1 MKRPV
6 DLGHCDFELSPLR
19 LHFSAT
25 AYFTEAAT
33 GTGPSL
39 GHTTISFSQWID
51 LRTLWVSQAPQL
63 ELRLFVSFDPMIKAA
78 EPAFATELVREIG
91 LPEPEN
97 CLVQKSLELLRCGL
111 RKLFLSGAPPSH
123 DLRPLGNG
131 RLHKVPSLAPAVF
144 EPRYCEGMEQRAVS
158 LAPITTS
165 LLSMLESHE
174 TLQQMLVMRLIR
186 PTDRD
191 GYVTPES
198 AYGDTPAS
206 KATDHLGCL
215 IKATLWKIAQHQLA
229 RLKTRKTAMPFFR
242 LPIELPEPSIHPD
255 DDDDM
260 PPLLLS
266 EEEFDSEDSED
277 RGDGDDAN
285 GDDDDDGL

>member
-91 LPEPEN
+91 LPEVWSGPGAHSMPGFGEYT
-97 CLVQKSLELLRCGL
+97 SRIYELQYHATARELPRT
-111 RKLFLSGAPPSH
+111 KVPGAIA
-123 DLRPLGNG
+123 LRPPETVSIG
-131 RLHKVPSLAPAVF
+131 RA
-144 EPRYCEGMEQRAVS
+144 
-158 LAPITTS
+158 
-165 LLSMLESHE
+165 
-174 TLQQMLVMRLIR
+174 
-186 PTDRD
+186 
-191 GYVTPES
+191 
-198 AYGDTPAS
+198 
-206 KATDHLGCL
+206 
-215 IKATLWKIAQHQLA
+215 
-229 RLKTRKTAMPFFR
+229 
-242 LPIELPEPSIHPD
+242 PEP
-255 DDDDM
+255 
-260 PPLLLS
+260 
-266 EEEFDSEDSED
+266 
-277 RGDGDDAN
+277 
-285 GDDDDDGL
+285 